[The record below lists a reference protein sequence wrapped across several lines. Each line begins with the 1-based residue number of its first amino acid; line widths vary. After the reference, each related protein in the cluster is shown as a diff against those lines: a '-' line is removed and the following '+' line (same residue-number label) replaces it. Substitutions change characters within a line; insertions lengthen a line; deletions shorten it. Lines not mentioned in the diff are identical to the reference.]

1 MTSESPSTADGT
13 TPNATET
20 NTTDLESTD
29 RAGPT
34 DPADR
39 ILSLDVLRGFAL
51 LGILVINIWLFALP
65 TIGWLDPT
73 QFGDLS
79 GGNYV
84 AWFLSHVFFE
94 RKFVTLFTFL
104 FGAGIVLFV
113 ESKERKGQ
121 PALRLHF
128 RRGFWLLAIGLGHAY
143 LLWYGDILVAYA
155 LCGFILVFVRNWR
168 PKRLLA
174 LGLVMFALP
183 SLIYLAAGAGYVMV
197 DANAQAEIES
207 QLLAGYGAEGGAV
220 DEEIAAYQ
228 GSWFD
233 QIEHRASVVFMA
245 QTFGFA
251 FESFWQFGGLMVV
264 GMALYK
270 WGVLSNERSTQFYR
284 RLFVVG
290 ALSGLA
296 LILSGVAYRELV
308 DWETGRVLLLA
319 SQFNYWGAL
328 LLALAYVS
336 GIMLICRT
344 AAGGYV
350 TDALSAVGRT
360 AFSNYLLQTVL
371 ATTIFYG
378 HGLGLFAQLSRLELL
393 GVVVLIWAIQV
404 PLSVAWLNRYRFG
417 PVEWVWRTLTYGE
430 RQPLRREQ

>member
-1 MTSESPSTADGT
+1 MLSESPATADATAGDADGT
-13 TPNATET
+13 NATS
-20 NTTDLESTD
+20 LEFED
-29 RAGPT
+29 RPGPT
-34 DPADR
+34 DPDDR
-39 ILSLDVLRGFAL
+39 IESLDVLRGFAL

-65 TIGWLDPT
+65 VIGWLDPT
-73 QFGDLS
+73 RYGDLS
-79 GGNYV
+79 GGNYL
-84 AWFLSHVFFE
+84 AWFVSHVFFE

-104 FGAGIVLFV
+104 FGAGIVLFT

-128 RRGFWLLAIGLGHAY
+128 RRGFWLLLIGLGHAY

-155 LCGFILVFVRNWR
+155 LCGFVLVFVRNWR

-183 SLIYLAAGAGYVMV
+183 SLLYLAMGAGYVMV
-197 DANAQAEIES
+197 DADAQAEIES
-207 QLLAGYGAEGGAV
+207 QLLAAYGADEGAI
-220 DEEIAAYQ
+220 DEEIAAYR
-228 GSWFD
+228 GSWSD
-233 QIEHRASVVFMA
+233 QMEHRAPIVFGA

-251 FESFWQFGGLMVV
+251 FETFWLYGGLIVI

-308 DWETGRVLLLA
+308 GWETGRVLLLA
-319 SQFNYWGAL
+319 GQFNYWGSL

-336 GIMLICRT
+336 GIVLCCRA

-350 TDALSAVGRT
+350 TGALSAVGRT

-378 HGLGLFAQLSRLELL
+378 HGLGLFGQLSRVELL
-393 GVVVLIWAIQV
+393 GVVVVIWAIQV

-417 PVEWVWRTLTYGE
+417 PVEWLWRTLTYGE
-430 RQPLRREQ
+430 RQPMRLER